1 MDEIVSTLLSTL
13 RFSTP
18 LIFAALGAVLCER
31 SGVIN
36 LALEGAMLVGAFG
49 AASAAYLTGD
59 PWLGLVAAALCG
71 LGLASLH
78 AAATVGL
85 KSEQV
90 VTGMA
95 LNILALG
102 ATAFVSGAV
111 FGTIGSTPRLD
122 GNASLGAATLA
133 GLSGRVWMTVLALLL
148 VAAVAA
154 VLFLTPWGLRLRSV
168 GERPLAAE
176 PAGVSVSAYRV
187 WAVLASGVLAALG
200 GAYLST
206 AANTAFSRNMTA
218 GRGFIALAAVILGK
232 WHPVGALLGCL
243 LFGFSEAVQIRIPRD
258 TIPDQVL
265 QVFPHVVTILVLVL
279 WAGRSVPPAALGK
292 PYERGRAD

>member
-1 MDEIVSTLLSTL
+1 MDEILSTLLSSV
-13 RFSTP
+13 RFATP
-18 LIFAALGAVLCER
+18 LLFAALGAVICER

-36 LALEGAMLVGAFG
+36 LALEGAMLVGAFA
-49 AASAAYLTGD
+49 AASAAYVTGD
-59 PWLGLVAAALCG
+59 PWVGLLAACVAG
-71 LGLASLH
+71 LGLAAIH
-78 AAATVGL
+78 AAATVGFR
-85 KSEQV
+85 SEQV

-102 ATAFVSGAV
+102 ATAFTSGAL

-122 GNASLGAATLA
+122 GGASLGGASAL
-133 GLSGRVWMTVLALLL
+133 GLSGRAWLTAFGLAM
-148 VAAVAA
+148 VAVVAFA
-154 VLFLTPWGLRLRSV
+154 MFRTPWGLRLRAV

-176 PAGVSVSAYRV
+176 PAGISVNAYRV
-187 WAVLASGVLAALG
+187 AAVLISGVLAALG

-218 GRGFIALAAVILGK
+218 GRGFIALAAVILGR

-243 LFGFSEAVQIRIPRD
+243 LFGFSEAVQIRVPRD

-265 QVFPHVVTILVLVL
+265 QVFPHVVTILVLVV
-279 WAGRSVPPAALGK
+279 WAGRSIPPAALGR
-292 PYERGRAD
+292 PYQRGKAE